1 MKYCFFLKSV
11 KYRTFKLGKD
21 YYLLLTY
28 PIFADIGL
36 IKKLELVFERNERV
50 KFIRHKRTV
59 LKVQPAFT
67 FFCTFNQFYLK
78 FNFYLIFPFILTKQY
93 ELQKRSY
100 STIRVYF
107 YLQLFITSV
116 ITLSAQFLPTLS
128 TTITKF
134 VKNIFNFLI

>member
-67 FFCTFNQFYLK
+67 FFCTFNQLNFK
-78 FNFYLIFPFILTKQY
+78 FNSYLIFPFILTKQY

-100 STIRVYF
+100 STTRVYF

-116 ITLSAQFLPTLS
+116 ITFSAQFLPTLYI
-128 TTITKF
+128 TTTNLSK
-134 VKNIFNFLI
+134 IF